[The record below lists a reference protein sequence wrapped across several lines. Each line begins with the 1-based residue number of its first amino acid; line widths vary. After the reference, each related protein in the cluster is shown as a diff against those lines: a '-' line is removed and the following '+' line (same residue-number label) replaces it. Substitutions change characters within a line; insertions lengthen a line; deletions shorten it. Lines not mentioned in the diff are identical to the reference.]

1 MTTYFR
7 RQDQLKPLTKD
18 CRGAYILNCFQAVIY
33 GAFLSI
39 LIQAWQ
45 TGDAF
50 FMLDSF
56 SEETKDFVRS
66 WVTLGYILLV
76 LHLFILLEYTSKQ
89 LAVVESEN
97 PKFDLKRHIDCF
109 KWLGV
114 VCGFTA
120 GKLISFY
127 YMTVTS
133 IADQRLIWSIIA
145 LMFIIMIAV
154 GRDFWRLSGLSP
166 RVANKI
172 DSLTDRYV
180 VAQQYCKTVI
190 EHRPFVDVDFD
201 LLNRELK
208 RTVTSSGH

>member
-1 MTTYFR
+1 
-7 RQDQLKPLTKD
+7 
-18 CRGAYILNCFQAVIY
+18 
-33 GAFLSI
+33 
-39 LIQAWQ
+39 
-45 TGDAF
+45 
-50 FMLDSF
+50 MLESF
-56 SEETKDFVRS
+56 SEETRDFLRS
-66 WVTLGYILLV
+66 WATVGYILLV
-76 LHLFILLEYTSKQ
+76 LHLFILLGYSSKQ
-89 LAVVESEN
+89 LKVVESEN

-109 KWLGV
+109 KWTGV
-114 VCGFTA
+114 MCGFIA
-120 GKLISFY
+120 GKLISFH
-127 YMTVTS
+127 YMTTTTS
-133 IADQRLIWSIIA
+133 LADQRLIWSTII

-208 RTVTSSGH
+208 RAAMT